1 MRKAEFHKLK
11 AVLWHHCVNKD
22 YLLKT
27 KLTTLLLG
35 VVLTVNVQG
44 DTVWEK
50 EKK

>member
-1 MRKAEFHKLK
+1 M
-11 AVLWHHCVNKD
+11 NKD
-22 YLLKT
+22 YLFET

-50 EKK
+50 EKNESPL